1 MASPAILS
9 SAEPRLSPV
18 RERIL
23 TGKSL
28 SLGLLAVI
36 ALNLMAPYSEGGV
49 GRSTYMATNYF
60 PLGLAFSF
68 IMVIVLVNPVMKLVS
83 GGLSANELGVVLMML
98 LAAVS
103 VSTYGITGYVI
114 SVSASPF
121 YFSTTENGWA
131 K

>member
-9 SAEPRLSPV
+9 SAEPRLSTV

-28 SLGLLAVI
+28 SIGLLAVI
-36 ALNLMAPYSEGGV
+36 ALNLIAPYSEWV
-49 GRSTYMATNYF
+49 VRSTYMTTNYF

-68 IMVIVLVNPVMKLVS
+68 IMVIVLFNPVMKLVS

>member
-9 SAEPRLSPV
+9 SAEPRLSTV

-28 SLGLLAVI
+28 SIGLLAVI
-36 ALNLMAPYSEGGV
+36 ALNLIALYSEWV
-49 GRSTYMATNYF
+49 VRSTYMTTNYF

>member
-1 MASPAILS
+1 
-9 SAEPRLSPV
+9 
-18 RERIL
+18 
-23 TGKSL
+23 
-28 SLGLLAVI
+28 
-36 ALNLMAPYSEGGV
+36 MAPYSEWV
-49 GRSTYMATNYF
+49 VRSTYMSTNYF

-103 VSTYGITGYVI
+103 VSTYGTIGCVI